1 MDLTGRTNDS
11 SLPFESFT
19 KREKGRSPNL
29 VGEEKRGFSLS
40 LCLFFFLRSKEIFFH
55 HSKFITVS
63 STVERAREQR
73 AWNLHKS
80 HNVAGEVVAVSGA
93 KDARYWLRTNVSY
106 LEEGKRSF
114 CPKVLLIGENA
125 EEKDRGEEAR
135 LERWI
140 WLESRF
146 YPNLT
151 NKLCS
156 EIKHRRRGVEGT
168 KRWSALAAANNT
180 FARPKYIDD
189 AFKRGSRPVFCPLRD
204 NPFYIHRFNI
214 HPNLCSNNPRW
225 WIGHL
230 ELKHRKFCYPIGRIR
245 FTCKKICNFRYRE
258 QSTGNT
264 RFEALPNRDLA
275 RPKPN
280 NPCGSWKTLRGN
292 GDTAII
298 ELIYRGNRCNCGVSR
313 I

>member
-1 MDLTGRTNDS
+1 M
-11 SLPFESFT
+11 
-19 KREKGRSPNL
+19 
-29 VGEEKRGFSLS
+29 
-40 LCLFFFLRSKEIFFH
+40 
-55 HSKFITVS
+55 
-63 STVERAREQR
+63 ERAREQR

-114 CPKVLLIGENA
+114 CPKVLLIGENG

-156 EIKHRRRGVEGT
+156 KIKHRRRGVEGT

-189 AFKRGSRPVFCPLRD
+189 AFKTRQRVLDQYFAPWETTPSTYTALIFTQTCAPT
-204 NPFYIHRFNI
+204 IHAD
-214 HPNLCSNNPRW
+214 
-225 WIGHL
+225 
-230 ELKHRKFCYPIGRIR
+230 E
-245 FTCKKICNFRYRE
+245 
-258 QSTGNT
+258 
-264 RFEALPNRDLA
+264 
-275 RPKPN
+275 
-280 NPCGSWKTLRGN
+280 
-292 GDTAII
+292 
-298 ELIYRGNRCNCGVSR
+298 
-313 I
+313 